1 MTQYNLHNTV
11 ARLMAGEQLPTYNSP
26 EVPVIL
32 AEVRAAV
39 HDHKA
44 HQALGWFVLQQLMSS
59 IKASVHGEAAVMRA
73 MNNAEGHDD
82 DE

>member
-1 MTQYNLHNTV
+1 MTKSTMHNIV
-11 ARLMAGEQLPTYNSP
+11 ARLMAGEPLPTYNSP
-26 EVPVIL
+26 ELPILL

-39 HDHKA
+39 PDHKA
-44 HQALGWFVLQQLMSS
+44 HQALGWFVLQQLMSN

-73 MNNAEGHDD
+73 MNHAEDHDD